1 MIRIKAAVLDSWH
14 PNPSAIYP
22 ETDVQLFMF
31 LYAPI
36 ATAVAGT
43 GVIAVLALGHV
54 SLTPILLA
62 AAGGAV
68 LAIPVTWRVARE
80 IG

>member
-1 MIRIKAAVLDSWH
+1 MR
-14 PNPSAIYP
+14 
-22 ETDVQLFMF
+22 LFML

-43 GVIAVLALGHV
+43 GVIAVLVLGHV

-62 AAGGAV
+62 AAAGAV
-68 LAIPVTWRVARE
+68 LAVPVTWRVARE

>member
-1 MIRIKAAVLDSWH
+1 MR
-14 PNPSAIYP
+14 
-22 ETDVQLFMF
+22 LFML

-62 AAGGAV
+62 AAGGAL
-68 LAIPVTWRVARE
+68 LAVPVTWRVARE

>member
-1 MIRIKAAVLDSWH
+1 MR
-14 PNPSAIYP
+14 
-22 ETDVQLFMF
+22 LFML

-62 AAGGAV
+62 AAVGAV

>member
-1 MIRIKAAVLDSWH
+1 MR
-14 PNPSAIYP
+14 
-22 ETDVQLFMF
+22 LFML

-36 ATAVAGT
+36 ATAMAGT

-54 SLTPILLA
+54 NLTPILLA